1 MRCIL
6 AEKPSVAR
14 DLAAVLG
21 TPQKHHGYLSVGSQW
36 IVTWAFGHLVT
47 LADPESYDPTWKSWN
62 WPTLPMLPDP
72 FQLIPIE
79 KSRDQWVIVQTLFQR
94 ADVTDIVIATDADR
108 EGDGIAANIC
118 VLSGV
123 SKPLRR
129 LWLSE
134 TTPDAIR
141 AAFKA
146 MKPWNPTVP
155 LALAATSRAQADW
168 LVGLNATRA
177 FTLRHSTG
185 RGVLSV
191 GRVQTPTLRLVT
203 DRDQAIA
210 AFVPVPYWQV
220 DVPFDAPPG
229 TYIGRWTGT
238 ENDLPD
244 RIPTRT
250 AANALAARIPA
261 GTPGT
266 IQSVD
271 RKRVNVQPP
280 KLFSLND
287 LQKEAHRRLHL
298 TAQQTLDAAQRL
310 YEGHWTSYPRTDAT
324 AITAS
329 VAATLP
335 RRLQGLPTTYA
346 LLRQQLP
353 QSLNTARLVNDK
365 AVAAA
370 GHHAIIPTGT
380 TGTTLSGPDAAV
392 YDLIVRRLLAALL
405 PPGVDERTT
414 VTTLAIGE
422 RFLTKG
428 TAVITPGWR
437 IALPPVADP
446 DAKADDEES
455 PPPIPPGLQARMAVQ
470 AQLPQI
476 REKTTKAP
484 PKLNDASLLTL
495 MEKHGLGTLATRARI
510 IEVLLHRGYVIRQ
523 KQAIISTTK
532 GQALLAVVP
541 EAIQSPDLTGQWE
554 AQLEA
559 IAQGTGNPHTF
570 LTAIRDYTRT
580 LVAIAQAQTAAASA
594 PTSSGF
600 SAPTGSAG
608 VSDATFGSCPACSQ
622 GVIQVTAKGWGCS
635 RWRDGCRFMIWKVV
649 AGKTLTASQVK
660 TLLAG
665 KPTRE
670 LQGFRSK
677 AGKTFAARLLLAGDR
692 VTFVFDAPPK
702 SPSKRPPKKG

>member
-1 MRCIL
+1 MMHCIL

-21 TPQKHHGYLSVGSQW
+21 TPQKHSGYLSVGTQW

-47 LADPESYDPTWKSWN
+47 LADPESYDPAWKSWN
-62 WPTLPMLPDP
+62 WATLPMLPDP
-72 FQLIPIE
+72 FQLTPIE
-79 KSRDQWVIVQTLFQR
+79 KSRDQWTIVHSLFQR
-94 ADVTDIVIATDADR
+94 ADITDLVIATDADR

-123 SKPLRR
+123 RKPIRR

-146 MKPWNPTVP
+146 MKPWTPTVP

-177 FTLRHSTG
+177 FTLRHSSG
-185 RGVLSV
+185 RDVLSV
-191 GRVQTPTLRLVT
+191 GRVQTPTLRLIV
-203 DRDQAIA
+203 DRDHAIA

-229 TYIGRWTGT
+229 TYIGRWAGT
-238 ENDLPD
+238 TELPD
-244 RIPTRT
+244 RLPTR
-250 AANALAARIPA
+250 AAADALAVRIPA
-261 GTPGT
+261 GTPGI

-271 RKRVNVQPP
+271 RKRVNVSPP

-310 YEGHWTSYPRTDAT
+310 YEGHWTSYPRTDTT
-324 AITAS
+324 ALTAS

-335 RRLQGLPTTYA
+335 QRLQGLPSTYA
-346 LLRQQLP
+346 SLRQQVP
-353 QSLNTARLVNDK
+353 QPLNTARLVDEK

-380 TGTTLSGPDAAV
+380 TGSALTGPDAAV

-414 VTTLAIGE
+414 VTTIAIGE
-422 RFLTKG
+422 RFVTKG
-428 TAVITPGWR
+428 TTMLTPGWR

-446 DAKADDEES
+446 DAKADDEEL
-455 PPPIPPGLQARMAVQ
+455 PPPIPPGLQAQMAVR
-470 AQLPQI
+470 AQTPQI
-476 REKTTKAP
+476 REKLTKAP

-495 MEKHGLGTLATRARI
+495 MEKHGLGTPATRARM
-510 IEVLLHRGYVIRQ
+510 IEVLLQRAYVIRQ
-523 KQAIISTTK
+523 KQSLISTPK
-532 GQALLAVVP
+532 GQALLTVVP

-559 IAQGTGNPHTF
+559 IAQGTGQPETF
-570 LTAIRDYTRT
+570 LAAIREYTRT
-580 LVAIAQAQTAAASA
+580 LVATAQAQSTVAPAPGSSSSASTGAA
-594 PTSSGF
+594 GF
-600 SAPTGSAG
+600 ADTE
-608 VSDATFGSCPACSQ
+608 FGSCPICHQ
-622 GVIQVTAKGWGCS
+622 GVIQPTPKGWGCS
-635 RWRDGCRFMIWKVV
+635 RWRDGCRFTIWKVV

-660 TLLAG
+660 TLLTG

-677 AGKTFAARLLLAGDR
+677 AGKAFAARLQLAGDR
-692 VTFVFDAPPK
+692 VTFVFDAP
-702 SPSKRPPKKG
+702 SQSASKHSPKKG